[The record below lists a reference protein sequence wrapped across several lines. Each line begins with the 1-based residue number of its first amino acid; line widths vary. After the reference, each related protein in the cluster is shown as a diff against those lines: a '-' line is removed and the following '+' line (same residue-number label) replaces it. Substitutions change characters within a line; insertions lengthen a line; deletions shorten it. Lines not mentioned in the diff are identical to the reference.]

1 MRKLACLSTTKLAVC
16 SMIAAIFLSVEIPPI
31 AGTAAAATAA
41 LLPALQPQL
50 EALLPQSASELA
62 QALLLAFVV
71 MSVSLAGRNAADN
84 RPALAIGAVLASGAW
99 TAGDLPA
106 AGNAVLAAITWAEV
120 PVVDWVSQLVEAA
133 APK

>member
-1 MRKLACLSTTKLAVC
+1 MSNLACLSMTKLAAC
-16 SMIAAIFLSVEIPPI
+16 SMVAAIFLSVEIPPL

-71 MSVSLAGRNAADN
+71 LSMSLAGRNTAAS
-84 RPALAIGAVLASGAW
+84 RPGSLAIGAVLAGGAW
-99 TAGDLPA
+99 GDLPA
-106 AGNAVLAAITWAEV
+106 AGNAVLAAMTWAEL